1 MGLFD
6 FFADPAS
13 KWVRAPGLK
22 LDVELRE
29 ASLCGVRLGSRPDGL
44 SRLGP
49 TSNPNPSKRGFY
61 LWEDLGLDA
70 SAVDGILVA
79 FSLVVNHQDF
89 EPDDGTYAGAFLLDG
104 KPLPLTAETRKEDVI
119 RLLGEP
125 WHQHTDEDDDEIA
138 HSMWYETRTLEWTF
152 EFVPGGTLATVVLA
166 SPPDL
171 AEARTR
177 GYVKCDKPWP
187 P

>member
-6 FFADPAS
+6 FFGDPVS
-13 KWVRAPGLK
+13 KWVRDPALK
-22 LDVELRE
+22 LEVELRE
-29 ASLCGVRLGSRPDGL
+29 AALCGVRLGSRVDGL

-49 TSNPNPSKRGFY
+49 PSNPKPAKRGFY
-61 LWEDLGLDA
+61 CWDDLGLDA
-70 SAVDGILVA
+70 SASKDILVA
-79 FSLVVNHQDF
+79 FSFNVNHQDF
-89 EPDDGTYAGAFLLDG
+89 EPDDASFSGAFLLDG
-104 KPLPLTAETRKEDVI
+104 KPLPLTAKSRKEDVV

-125 WHQHTDEDDDEIA
+125 WHQGSDEEDDEIA
-138 HSMWYETRTLEWTF
+138 HSMWYETRTLEWTL
-152 EFVPGGTLATVVLA
+152 EFLPGGTLATVVLA

-171 AEARTR
+171 AEERTR